1 MRRLPLDRTGT
12 AWKSLG
18 LEYRDFYVCRVADG
32 QPCLFCKSSEG
43 DFTSREHIFP
53 ETAGNTDLAMLPPGV
68 VCNRCNNGPL
78 ARLDKALCD
87 FLPIA
92 MRRTTLGVTNK
103 RGDPATLR
111 FAQGLIEPMPPDEV
125 APGDSHGVRLVD
137 HNPKRPIAHTFE
149 QHDDHVTFKL
159 TGQGGR
165 RLTPKY
171 LRELSRAV
179 LKIALEFAYLD
190 HGADVF
196 EPRFD
201 HVRDVILERRTHHGE
216 IAVPT
221 KGDGEDVRLQCTY
234 MLDDTTGIG
243 GAAAN
248 ILGVVLLTH
257 AVDHP
262 LEPTPGPFIGR
273 F

>member
-171 LRELSRAV
+171 L
-179 LKIALEFAYLD
+179 KIALEFAYLD